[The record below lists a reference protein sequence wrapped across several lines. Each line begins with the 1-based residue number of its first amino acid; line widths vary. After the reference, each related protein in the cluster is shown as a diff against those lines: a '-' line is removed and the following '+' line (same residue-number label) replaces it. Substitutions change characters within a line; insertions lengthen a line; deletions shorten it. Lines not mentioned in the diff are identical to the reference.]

1 MRGPPFSSKGNDV
14 IPHIRRTV
22 VDAPLIAHRG
32 ASALAP
38 ENTLPAI
45 ELAAARG
52 ARWIETD
59 VRLTADG
66 GLVMLHDAT
75 LDRTTD
81 GSGAVARTTLN
92 QIRALDAGAWFAP
105 DFAGTL
111 VPTLAEFL
119 ACVLDCGLCLQLEF
133 KENSGR
139 EEALVEAV
147 VDILRTHWPL
157 GDRGIFLSG
166 FSERCTRL
174 AAQALPEVPRA
185 LAVEYVPRDP
195 AARLAEA
202 SCSILHVQAAAAGPQ
217 DRAQLTDAGIEW
229 AAATVNDAT
238 EAHAFFAAG
247 ATSVLSDFPDLLG

>member
-1 MRGPPFSSKGNDV
+1 MTAPA
-14 IPHIRRTV
+14 PHV
-22 VDAPLIAHRG
+22 VNAALIAHRG

-38 ENTLPAI
+38 ENTLPAV

-81 GSGAVARTTLN
+81 GTGAVARTPLDR
-92 QIRALDAGAWFAP
+92 IRSLDAGAWFGP
-105 DFAGTL
+105 DFAGTR
-111 VPTLAEFL
+111 VPTLTEFL

-139 EEALVEAV
+139 EEHLVEAV
-147 VDILRTHWPL
+147 AAVLRAQWPL
-157 GDRGIFLSG
+157 GARGLFVSG

-174 AAQALPEVPRA
+174 AAALLPELPRA

-195 AARLAEA
+195 VARLAEA
-202 SCSILHVQAAAAGPQ
+202 RCTILHVQAAAADPE
-217 DRAQLTDAGIEW
+217 DRARLTAAGIEW
-229 AAATVNDAT
+229 AAATVNDPAV
-238 EAHAFFAAG
+238 ARAFLAAG
-247 ATSVLSDFPDLLG
+247 ATSVLSDHPDLLV